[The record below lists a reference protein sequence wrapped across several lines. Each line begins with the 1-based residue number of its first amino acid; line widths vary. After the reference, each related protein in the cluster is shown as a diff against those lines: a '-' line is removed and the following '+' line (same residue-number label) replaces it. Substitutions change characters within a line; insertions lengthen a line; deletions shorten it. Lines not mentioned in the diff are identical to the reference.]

1 MSSKKL
7 DYNLIAALLYIV
19 IGVLFCIFKT
29 RAIDWI
35 LTVAGVLFI
44 AYGVYCIIKKLT
56 VEGVVCIGIGVVIL
70 LGGWLFLEVALL
82 VFGVL
87 LCIKG
92 VLDLLQTLKMRSK
105 PLLSL
110 IYAIATIVVGVL
122 LIVSKWVLADVL
134 ILILGGAFIV
144 NGVLALFGEKLV
156 K

>member
-7 DYNLIAALLYIV
+7 DYNLLAALLYIV

-29 RAIDWI
+29 SVIGWI

-105 PLLSL
+105 PVLSL
-110 IYAIATIVVGVL
+110 VYAIATIVVGVL
-122 LIVSKWVLADVL
+122 LIVSKWVLADFL
-134 ILILGGAFIV
+134 IVILGVAFIV
-144 NGVLALFGEKLV
+144 NGVLALFGGRLIK
-156 K
+156 